1 MDRDF
6 GVADLRAERLENPT
20 ASIRVIAL
28 NGVCLCFGGGGYNR
42 ETGDGMSVAVG
53 TRLGEFA
60 SRHPLLPDARL
71 EVMVVTHRGRQLWL
85 EILQLL
91 LAVIEQQPVEG
102 FLVIWFVTRKFESQ
116 IMLAKHVPHGAELS
130 EKLRVNLVF
139 GYWVMLEAFPNVR
152 RLAIVVSIVV

>member
-28 NGVCLCFGGGGYNR
+28 DGVCLCFGGGGYNR
-42 ETGDGMSVAVG
+42 ETRDGMSVAVG
-53 TRLGEFA
+53 TRLGEFT

-71 EVMVVTHRGRQLWL
+71 EMMVVTHRGGQLWL

-102 FLVIWFVTRKFESQ
+102 LLVVWPKERNVSTGVMFSVTAITYSS
-116 IMLAKHVPHGAELS
+116 HVS
-130 EKLRVNLVF
+130 LRVRSCSLN
-139 GYWVMLEAFPNVR
+139 MCHMERSCR
-152 RLAIVVSIVV
+152 RS